1 MNEDYRTLLMFRHSS
16 PPHSSRTARRPYPGG
31 LPYKSDGDARR
42 LILGCK
48 LQILVS
54 LRVSLSTLH
63 KEIYKKKCP
72 VSDHTE
78 SSLRGQ
84 FKLEP
89 HPHWTPLGV

>member
-42 LILGCK
+42 LILRCK

-54 LRVSLSTLH
+54 LRVSRSTLH
-63 KEIYKKKCP
+63 KEIYQKNALRLTTQK
-72 VSDHTE
+72 
-78 SSLRGQ
+78 SL
-84 FKLEP
+84 
-89 HPHWTPLGV
+89 LGVSLSLSHIHIGLP